1 MYVVTVD
8 VFVKP
13 ESIEPFLEA
22 MRDNARGSRLEPGCR
37 RFDIVQAEADPNH
50 IFLYELYDTKAAF
63 AFHQTT
69 EHFLRWRDAVSDWM
83 AKPRQAGLYNSLDL
97 TDEA

>member
-13 ESIEPFLEA
+13 ESLEPFMAA
-22 MRDNARGSRLEPGCR
+22 MKDNARGSRLEPGCL

-50 IFLYELYDTKAAF
+50 IFLYEIYRTKEDF

-69 EHFLRWRDAVSDWM
+69 EHFLRWRDAVGDWM
-83 AKPRQAGLYNSLDL
+83 AKPRQAGLYLSVDL
-97 TDEA
+97 ADEA

>member
-13 ESIEPFLEA
+13 ESLGPFLEA

-37 RFDIVQAEADPNH
+37 RFDIVQAEADPAH
-50 IFLYELYDTKAAF
+50 IFLYEFYDTKADF
-63 AFHQTT
+63 AYHQTT
-69 EHFLRWRDAVSDWM
+69 EHFLHWRDAVAEWM
-83 AKPRQAGLYNSLDL
+83 AKPRQAGFYQSVDL
-97 TDEA
+97 TAEA